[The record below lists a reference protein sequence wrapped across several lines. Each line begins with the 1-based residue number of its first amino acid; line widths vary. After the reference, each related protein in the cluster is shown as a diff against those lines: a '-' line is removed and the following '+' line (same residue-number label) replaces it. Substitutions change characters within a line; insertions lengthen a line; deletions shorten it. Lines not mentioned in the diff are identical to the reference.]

1 MKKSFSIL
9 LLILSFC
16 FVTNVNAGEYI
27 IESTKPFKA
36 PLITDVYKKYN
47 KYYFYN
53 AHVLGWGDML
63 ITYEDGKDL
72 KRFKGLGEMEEKD
85 LRLTCMN
92 LENQRAVKITSKD
105 VKEARARLANWHS
118 KKEMARAYRK
128 NFMMEYIPDIQDIS
142 T

>member
-1 MKKSFSIL
+1 
-9 LLILSFC
+9 
-16 FVTNVNAGEYI
+16 
-27 IESTKPFKA
+27 
-36 PLITDVYKKYN
+36 
-47 KYYFYN
+47 
-53 AHVLGWGDML
+53 
-63 ITYEDGKDL
+63 
-72 KRFKGLGEMEEKD
+72 MEEKD

-118 KKEMARAYRK
+118 KKETSRAFRK